1 MRSPTRRVREIPT
14 PRKPLAAAVV
24 ALWGLALAGGLLLAP
39 RLASVAVTDPF
50 QFFPVETPNRVA
62 TAALGRL
69 FPGAQAA
76 SQIVLVCESEGGKPI
91 LAAKERLAALAA
103 SLRAGLDADQVSSVL
118 SPTDD
123 PVLEERLVSRDGEAA
138 LIVLRLVPGF
148 ASEEATAI
156 VVRTEAIVG
165 EASAGAPGLRFS
177 ITGDG
182 ALGRDSLHAI
192 EEGARRSALAT
203 VALVAI
209 ALLLVYR
216 APLAAAISLAT
227 LGVAVA
233 VSSGAVVAA
242 ANLGVPVAFQS
253 RGFLVALVWGVGTD
267 YCLLL
272 FARVREE
279 ARAGD
284 VSVPDAVTRALRASV
299 GVLVTS
305 ALAVVLA
312 CSLMGFARFGLFA
325 DSGPA
330 LALGV
335 AVTLAAVLTLAPVL
349 FSLAGHRLF
358 WPRGPALRAQG
369 GLWPRIAQL
378 VVARP
383 VIVLA
388 TSFAVVAPFAWAGL
402 DVTPSFEVEL
412 DLPARSPSEAGF
424 AALVRHFEPA
434 QVSPL
439 TLVVELP
446 SDGEGLRGVDALDG
460 LYQLTELLAAQ
471 PGVARVWSATR
482 PTGTP
487 GLLSRAT
494 LRSQLETVR
503 EGLAR
508 AADGADRLATGLGGA
523 ARELER
529 GRAGLGP
536 RKAALDAERK
546 GSLLGAFA
554 PERFTEARSELDA
567 LDAQL
572 GRLDAGIVDAERGAV
587 QLRDG
592 IAQGRDR
599 LSALG
604 RAPGAARLLD
614 HLALTPDD
622 VASSTDLQRALAHY
636 LSADGRAARFELQL
650 AAAPNSPESVETAE
664 HLDRT
669 LAVLLPA
676 LGFGPAQAR
685 LAGPTAITRD
695 LAALTRSDMA
705 RLDEWIVLGVFVLLV
720 LLLRGLAAPAAITAL
735 ILFSYFAALGAL
747 RMLAAAG
754 VWAGIDWKT
763 PFFLFVLLVA
773 IGADYGVFLLG
784 RAREEAGRL
793 PFEGALARALEAT
806 GPVVTSCGLVLAG
819 TFATLTLSR
828 ITFLEQVGVGITI
841 GVLIDTGIVRP
852 FLLPAAALLLE
863 RGGPTRTRS
872 TP

>member
-1 MRSPTRRVREIPT
+1 M
-14 PRKPLAAAVV
+14 
-24 ALWGLALAGGLLLAP
+24 
-39 RLASVAVTDPF
+39 AVTDPF
-50 QFFPVETPNRVA
+50 RFFPEDTPNRVA
-62 TAALGRL
+62 TAALARL

-76 SQIVLVCESEGGKPI
+76 SQVVLVCESEGDEPI
-91 LAAKERLAALAA
+91 LAARERLAALAT
-103 SLRAGLDADQVSSVL
+103 SLRTELSTAQVSGVL
-118 SPTDD
+118 APTDD
-123 PVLEERLVSRDGEAA
+123 PVLAERLVSRDGTAA

-156 VVRTEAIVG
+156 VVRTEAIVA
-165 EASAGAPGLRFS
+165 EALARGPGLRIS

-182 ALGRDSLHAI
+182 ALGRDTLHAI

-203 VALVAI
+203 VALVAV
-209 ALLLVYR
+209 ALLGVYR

-233 VSSGAVVAA
+233 VASGTVVAA
-242 ANLGVPVAFQS
+242 AKLGLPVAFQS

-279 ARAGD
+279 ARDGD
-284 VSVPDAVTRALRASV
+284 VPAAVARALRGSA

-312 CSLMGFARFGLFA
+312 CALMGFARFGLFA

-335 AVTLAAVLTLAPVL
+335 AVTLAAVLSLAPAL
-349 FSLAGHRLF
+349 FCLAGERLF
-358 WPRGPALRAQG
+358 WPRGPVLRPRDG
-369 GLWPRIAQL
+369 VWPRIARA

-383 VIVLA
+383 AIVLA
-388 TSFAVVAPFAWAGL
+388 VSFALVAPFAWAGL
-402 DVTPSFEVEL
+402 NVTPSFEVEL
-412 DLPARSPSEAGF
+412 DIPARSPSEAGF

-434 QVSPL
+434 QVAPL

-446 SDGEGLRGVDALDG
+446 PSAEGLRGIDALDG
-460 LYQLTELLAAQ
+460 LYQLAELLAAQ
-471 PGVARVWSATR
+471 PGVARVWGATR
-482 PTGTP
+482 PTGTAD
-487 GLLSRAT
+487 LLARAT
-494 LRSQLETVR
+494 LRSQLDALR
-503 EGLAR
+503 DGLAQ
-508 AADGADRLATGLGGA
+508 AADGAGRLASGLGDAG
-523 ARELER
+523 RELER
-529 GRAGLGP
+529 GRAALGP
-536 RKAALDAERK
+536 KKAALDAERE
-546 GSLLGAFA
+546 GSLIGVFA
-554 PERFTEARSELDA
+554 PERLAEARRDLDA

-572 GRLDAGIVDAERGAV
+572 GRLGAGVADAERGAAR
-587 QLRDG
+587 LRAG
-592 IAQGRDR
+592 VAQGHDR
-599 LSALG
+599 LAALD
-604 RAPGAARLLD
+604 RAPGSARLLD
-614 HLALTPDD
+614 RLALTPED
-622 VASSTDLQRALAHY
+622 VAGSPELQRALGHY
-636 LSADGRAARFELQL
+636 LSADGRAALFELQL
-650 AAAPNSPESVETAE
+650 AAAPNSPDSVATAE
-664 HLDRT
+664 RLGHA

-676 LGFGPAQAR
+676 LGFGEAHAH

-695 LAALTRSDMA
+695 LAALTRADMA
-705 RLDEWIVLGVFVLLV
+705 RLDLWIVIGVFALLV

-747 RMLAAAG
+747 RLLAAAG
-754 VWAGIDWKT
+754 LWPGIDWKT

-784 RAREEAGRL
+784 RAREEARTL
-793 PFEGALARALEAT
+793 PFEAALARALEAT

-819 TFATLTLSR
+819 TFATLALSR

-863 RGGPTRTRS
+863 RGSAARTRS
-872 TP
+872 TT